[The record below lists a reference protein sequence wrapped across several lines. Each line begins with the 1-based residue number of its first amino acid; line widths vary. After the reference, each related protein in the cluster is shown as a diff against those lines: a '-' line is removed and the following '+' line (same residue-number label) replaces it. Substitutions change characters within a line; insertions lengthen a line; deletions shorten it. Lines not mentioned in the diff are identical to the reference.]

1 MNCFEVRNLVCSYDN
16 IHPVLYIPE
25 LDIPRGRICVLF
37 GQSGSGKSTLLET
50 LGLMT
55 NSIALRPEPYK
66 IIFENQESTYDLDK
80 IRFSIK
86 FFKNHK
92 VNEKTGNREDLEEF
106 YLNHT
111 IGEIAEATQAQQR
124 KRWPGSR
131 KWIGL
136 NDFIWNDPVKQKELR
151 DFHFSF
157 IFQDTNLMPNFTSVY
172 NTAIPE
178 MLTLDESLCPVGTAK
193 NCAYGDLGKNCDQKA
208 ETCALIHA
216 QHTLLNVD
224 LDSSQLNRVVL
235 KLSGGQRQRVA
246 FARAKNSRSTIL
258 FGDEPTGNLDKVK
271 SENLMLVIRD
281 LIREDPN
288 KCALV
293 VSHDLNLTLKY
304 ADQIFCLKTVK
315 YHLPGHKEP
324 KEYGI
329 ILKENIF
336 RKTSPDDEAIRWSN
350 AVNGDSEQGAIKE
363 MDNMEMQD
371 YLIQILGSRE
381 KSKEG
386 K

>member
-1 MNCFEVRNLVCSYDN
+1 
-16 IHPVLYIPE
+16 
-25 LDIPRGRICVLF
+25 
-37 GQSGSGKSTLLET
+37 
-50 LGLMT
+50 MT

-66 IIFENQESTYDLDK
+66 IIFSNDCPNDDELLK
-80 IRFSIK
+80 IPFFIK
-86 FFKNHK
+86 FYKNHLIF
-92 VNEKTGNREDLEEF
+92 NSEEAKEEPSEY

-111 IGEIAEATQAQQR
+111 VGDVVEAANEIKKRQWPRSR
-124 KRWPGSR
+124 KR
-131 KWIGL
+131 IGL
-136 NDFIWNDPVKQKELR
+136 KGFIWNDPDKQKELR

-178 MLTLDESLCPVGTAK
+178 MLTITESLCPKGTPK
-193 NCAYGDLGKNCDQKA
+193 NCRYGDLGNDCDQEA

-216 QHTLLNVD
+216 QHTLLHVD

-271 SENLMLVIRD
+271 SENLMKVIQD
-281 LIREDPN
+281 LIHTDPN

-304 ADQIFCLKTVK
+304 ADQIFCLKTIK
-315 YHLPGHKEP
+315 YLLPGHKEP

-329 ILKENIF
+329 ILKENLFEKTIKSDETVEWNHGGELTDPEDA
-336 RKTSPDDEAIRWSN
+336 RKGMN
-350 AVNGDSEQGAIKE
+350 NKE
-363 MDNMEMQD
+363 MEE
-371 YLIQILGSRE
+371 YLIQVLGSKDKPKE
-381 KSKEG
+381 DKSL
-386 K
+386 